1 MSYYI
6 MKPSQS
12 SLLFF
17 QAFLTR
23 SEQKEGLFLCSHSF
37 CFEPFLHFL
46 WQWDW
51 IKRRRKRNE
60 KNNKIAL
67 IYFTGVKR
75 KLIEWIL
82 YSLDVEMAQKLP
94 IAVSSVTVFNKIN
107 RRTCHEP
114 WSFPQTYKIHCSLT
128 KEKGYVQCNIIIH
141 LLNNLR
147 CRFFMHRPVLC
158 VLNPLGP
165 SFESCF
171 SLTSIIVYVCSTY
184 LQFDFQ

>member
-51 IKRRRKRNE
+51 IKRRRKRNK

-94 IAVSSVTVFNKIN
+94 IAVSSGSVFTKQTDEPAMSHGPFLRLAKYTVVWQKKKVMSSVT
-107 RRTCHEP
+107 
-114 WSFPQTYKIHCSLT
+114 
-128 KEKGYVQCNIIIH
+128 
-141 LLNNLR
+141 
-147 CRFFMHRPVLC
+147 
-158 VLNPLGP
+158 
-165 SFESCF
+165 
-171 SLTSIIVYVCSTY
+171 
-184 LQFDFQ
+184 